1 MIDKFP
7 WDPYQTATCIRMHL
21 AGDTAS
27 AIGRHLGITRNAVI
41 GKLSRLKAAGACPQ
55 LSDEM
60 MLFKKRTQQITN
72 ASIAKHKKTITSQS
86 RVANLVR
93 TAVKAKKAAPKPT
106 PAPAPEAPKLVLVH
120 PASPEPVGAHAA
132 PLRYMRRNGCR
143 YITEDF
149 KHGSGDEAVMCGDQ
163 QVEGSAFCAHHK
175 ALTLSPVPE
184 TIRRSRWRGTVRVA
198 LYSASRAG

>member
-1 MIDKFP
+1 MHDTFEWNPDQI
-7 WDPYQTATCIRMHL
+7 ATCIKMHL

-27 AIGRHLGITRNAVI
+27 TIGRHLGITRNAVI

-60 MLFKKRTQQITN
+60 LLFKKRTQKITN
-72 ASIAKHKKTITSQS
+72 ASIAKHKKPITVKRS
-86 RVANLVR
+86 RPSELP
-93 TAVKAKKAAPKPT
+93 TVKAVRAALQKAT
-106 PAPAPEAPKLVLVH
+106 PPKLVLVH
-120 PASPEPVGAHAA
+120 AAPPEPVGDHAA

-149 KHGSGDEAVMCGDQ
+149 THGSGDEALMCGDQ

-175 ALTLSPVPE
+175 ALTLSPVTE
-184 TIRRSRWRGTVRVA
+184 TIRRSRWRATVRVA
-198 LYSASRAG
+198 LFSASRAG

>member
-1 MIDKFP
+1 MTDKFP

-27 AIGRHLGITRNAVI
+27 TIGRHLGITRNAVI

-72 ASIAKHKKTITSQS
+72 ASIAKHKKPITVKRS
-86 RVANLVR
+86 RPSELP
-93 TAVKAKKAAPKPT
+93 AVKAVRAALQKAT
-106 PAPAPEAPKLVLVH
+106 PPKLVLVH
-120 PASPEPVGAHAA
+120 AAPPEPVGDHAA
-132 PLRYMRRNGCR
+132 PLRHMRRSGCR

-149 KHGSGDEAVMCGDQ
+149 THGSGDEALMCGDQ
-163 QVEGSAFCAHHK
+163 QTEGSAFCAHHK
-175 ALTLSPVPE
+175 ALTLAPLTE

-198 LYSASRAG
+198 LYCVSRAG

>member
-27 AIGRHLGITRNAVI
+27 TIGRHLGITRNAVI
-41 GKLSRLKAAGACPQ
+41 GKLGRLKAAGACPQ

-72 ASIAKHKKTITSQS
+72 ANIAKHKKPITVRS
-86 RVANLVR
+86 RLSDLIVVAI
-93 TAVKAKKAAPKPT
+93 KAQKTAPKP
-106 PAPAPEAPKLVLVH
+106 APQKLVLVTAT
-120 PASPEPVGAHAA
+120 PPEPVGAHAA
-132 PLRYMRRNGCR
+132 PLRHAPHAGCR

-149 KHGSGDEAVMCGDQ
+149 APGSGDDAVMCGDQ
-163 QVEGSAFCAHHK
+163 QTKGSAFCAHHK
-175 ALTLSPVPE
+175 ALTQPPVTE
-184 TIRRSRWRGTVRVA
+184 TVRRKRWRDTVRVT
-198 LYSASRAG
+198 LYCANKAG

>member
-1 MIDKFP
+1 MTDKFP

-72 ASIAKHKKTITSQS
+72 ASIAKHKKPITIKRS
-86 RVANLVR
+86 RLSNIIFV
-93 TAVKAKKAAPKPT
+93 APKP
-106 PAPAPEAPKLVLVH
+106 APAREAPKLVLV
-120 PASPEPVGAHAA
+120 PSPPPEPVGAHAA
-132 PLRYMRRNGCR
+132 PLRHMRRGGCR

-149 KHGSGDEAVMCGDQ
+149 AHGSGDEAVMCGDQ
-163 QVEGSAFCAHHK
+163 QAEGSAFCAHHK
-175 ALTLSPVPE
+175 ALTLVSVTPIV
-184 TIRRSRWRGTVRVA
+184 RRNRWRGTVRQA
-198 LYSASRAG
+198 IHYADKYA

>member
-27 AIGRHLGITRNAVI
+27 TIGRHLGITRNAVI
-41 GKLSRLKAAGACPQ
+41 GKVARLKASGACPH

-72 ASIAKHKKTITSQS
+72 ASIAKHKKPITKSS
-86 RVANLVR
+86 RLSDLIRV
-93 TAVKAKKAAPKPT
+93 AVKAQKTAPKPAPT
-106 PAPAPEAPKLVLVH
+106 PEPPKLVLVH
-120 PASPEPVGAHAA
+120 PAPLEPAGEHAA
-132 PLRYMRRNGCR
+132 PLRHMHRAGCR

-149 KHGSGDEAVMCGDQ
+149 THGSGDEALMCGDHQ
-163 QVEGSAFCAHHK
+163 IKGSAFCAHHK
-175 ALTLSPVPE
+175 ALTLAPV
-184 TIRRSRWRGTVRVA
+184 TDTVRRSRWRGTVRVA

>member
-72 ASIAKHKKTITSQS
+72 ASIAKHKKPITVKRS
-86 RVANLVR
+86 RPSELP
-93 TAVKAKKAAPKPT
+93 TVKAVRAALQKAT
-106 PAPAPEAPKLVLVH
+106 PPKLVLVH
-120 PASPEPVGAHAA
+120 AAPPEPVGDHAA

-149 KHGSGDEAVMCGDQ
+149 THGSGDEALMCGDQ
-163 QVEGSAFCAHHK
+163 QTEGSAFCAHHK
-175 ALTLSPVPE
+175 ALTLSPVTE

-198 LYSASRAG
+198 LFSASRAG

>member
-1 MIDKFP
+1 MPDTFP

-72 ASIAKHKKTITSQS
+72 ASIAKHKKPITVKRS
-86 RVANLVR
+86 RPSELP
-93 TAVKAKKAAPKPT
+93 TVKAVRAALQKAT
-106 PAPAPEAPKLVLVH
+106 PPKLVLVH
-120 PASPEPVGAHAA
+120 AAPPEPVGDHAA

-149 KHGSGDEAVMCGDQ
+149 THGSGDEALMCGDQ

-175 ALTLSPVPE
+175 ALTLSPVTE

-198 LYSASRAG
+198 LFSASRAG

>member
-1 MIDKFP
+1 MTDKFP

-72 ASIAKHKKTITSQS
+72 SSIAKHKKPITP
-86 RVANLVR
+86 RPRLANLVR
-93 TAVKAKKAAPKPT
+93 AAIKAKTAAPKP
-106 PAPAPEAPKLVLVH
+106 APAPTAPKLVLVQSA
-120 PASPEPVGAHAA
+120 PPEPVGDHAA
-132 PLRYMRRNGCR
+132 PLRHMHRTGCR

-149 KHGSGDEAVMCGDQ
+149 THGSGDEALMCGDQ
-163 QVEGSAFCAHHK
+163 QTEGSAFCAHHK
-175 ALTLSPVPE
+175 ALTLSPVTE

>member
-27 AIGRHLGITRNAVI
+27 TIGRHLGITRNAVI

-72 ASIAKHKKTITSQS
+72 ASIAKHKKPITVKRS
-86 RVANLVR
+86 RPSELP
-93 TAVKAKKAAPKPT
+93 TVKAVRAALQKAT
-106 PAPAPEAPKLVLVH
+106 PPKLVLVH
-120 PASPEPVGAHAA
+120 AAPPEPVGDHAA

-149 KHGSGDEAVMCGDQ
+149 AHGSGDEAVMCGDQ

-175 ALTLSPVPE
+175 ALTLSPVTE

-198 LYSASRAG
+198 LFSASRAG

>member
-72 ASIAKHKKTITSQS
+72 ASIAKHKKPITVKRS
-86 RVANLVR
+86 RPSELP
-93 TAVKAKKAAPKPT
+93 TVKAVRAALQKAT
-106 PAPAPEAPKLVLVH
+106 PPKLVLVH
-120 PASPEPVGAHAA
+120 AAPPEPVGDHAA

-149 KHGSGDEAVMCGDQ
+149 THGSGDEALMCGDQ

-175 ALTLSPVPE
+175 ALTLSPVTE

-198 LYSASRAG
+198 LFSASRAG

>member
-27 AIGRHLGITRNAVI
+27 TIGRHLGITRNAVI
-41 GKLSRLKAAGACPQ
+41 GKLGRLKAAGACPH

-72 ASIAKHKKTITSQS
+72 ASIAKHKKPITARS
-86 RVANLVR
+86 RLSDLIVVAI
-93 TAVKAKKAAPKPT
+93 KAQKTAPK
-106 PAPAPEAPKLVLVH
+106 PAPAPEPSKLVLVQA
-120 PASPEPVGAHAA
+120 ASLKTVGDHAA
-132 PLRYMRRNGCR
+132 PLRHMPHAGCR

-149 KHGSGDEAVMCGDQ
+149 KHGSGDEAAMCGDQ
-163 QVEGSAFCAHHK
+163 QVKGSAFCVPHK
-175 ALTLSPVPE
+175 ALTLAPVTE
-184 TIRRSRWRGTVRVA
+184 TVRRNRWRSTVRAV